1 MHLLVL
7 DRTISSVNVT
17 VNVVRFEQT
26 GGLLFSNSRLI
37 NALITII
44 DYIVII
50 ASIGYQILLSILFDY
65 LLIRQV

>member
-50 ASIGYQILLSILFDY
+50 ASIGYQILLSISFDY